1 MQDGRSRVMV
11 MNFNLI
17 YGVDSSIIN
26 KEIDSIRSKLSIEEN
41 DIIYYDIE
49 NINGIINEAQTI
61 GMFSLNKLIVIDSTI
76 YLGQKK
82 DIKDINI
89 LEDYFNNYNSNSYL
103 VFISKSENVD
113 KRLKLFKLISSNG
126 NVKEAI
132 ASTEYLN
139 NYVNNYLKDNGYN
152 MSSLDINFFISRVGN
167 NIDNISNELDK
178 LMLYKINDKSI
189 IKDDIVLLT
198 EENSDNTVFDLVSSL
213 LKNDNEKAIKLY
225 KKFVLDG
232 MDANQIVAIIASQVR
247 LLFQVKRLYNSG
259 KSNDEIAKILE
270 FKNVYRV
277 KYLLSDCY
285 YYSEE
290 MLIKY
295 LSKLSDIDRDIKINN
310 IDGNIL
316 LELFIAGKDM

>member
-1 MQDGRSRVMV
+1 MV

-139 NYVNNYLKDNGYN
+139 SYVNDYLKDNGYN

-189 IKDDIVLLT
+189 NKDDIVLLT

-213 LKNDNEKAIKLY
+213 LKNDNKKAIKLY

>member
-1 MQDGRSRVMV
+1 

-139 NYVNNYLKDNGYN
+139 NYVNSYLKDNGYN

>member
-1 MQDGRSRVMV
+1 MV

-139 NYVNNYLKDNGYN
+139 NYVNSYLKDNGYN

>member
-1 MQDGRSRVMV
+1 MV

-189 IKDDIVLLT
+189 NKDDIVLLT

-213 LKNDNEKAIKLY
+213 LKNDNKKAIKLY

>member
-1 MQDGRSRVMV
+1 

-89 LEDYFNNYNSNSYL
+89 LEDYFDNYNSNSYL

-139 NYVNNYLKDNGYN
+139 SYVSNYLKDNGYN
-152 MSSLDINFFISRVGN
+152 MSSMDINFFISRVGN

-189 IKDDIVLLT
+189 TKDDIVLLT

-213 LKNDNEKAIKLY
+213 LKNDNKKAIKLY

-316 LELFIAGKDM
+316 LELFIAGKDV

>member
-1 MQDGRSRVMV
+1 

-152 MSSLDINFFISRVGN
+152 MSSMDINFFISRVGN

-189 IKDDIVLLT
+189 NKDDIVLLT

-213 LKNDNEKAIKLY
+213 LKNDNKKAIKLY